1 MPLITKLRFNQ
12 LLGRARTETA
22 SDEVR
27 NKIVRND
34 VSCKKGLSRDYET
47 RTDVLLI
54 IHDFVKWRRNSGVN

>member
-34 VSCKKGLSRDYET
+34 VSCKKGLSIDYEKC
-47 RTDVLLI
+47 TDVLLS